1 MMGDIM
7 TQQFFERFVSLRR
20 QVIAKQFEKLND
32 MQQKAVLKT
41 EGPLLLLAGAGN
53 ALNLY

>member
-20 QVIAKQFEKLND
+20 QVIATQFEKLND